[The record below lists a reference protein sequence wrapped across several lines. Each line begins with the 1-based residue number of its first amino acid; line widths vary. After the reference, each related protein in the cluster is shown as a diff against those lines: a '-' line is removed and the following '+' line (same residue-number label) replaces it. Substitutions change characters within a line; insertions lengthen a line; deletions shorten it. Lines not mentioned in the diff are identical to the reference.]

1 MKYSLTSLFLVVIC
15 LTFAQVDEDFSDGD
29 FSANPV
35 WVGSDTIFNIDT
47 ERLRL
52 NATVA
57 GQAYLSTTFPITSL
71 NDKEW
76 RVWVKQSFAPSSN
89 NNSKFYLAVNN
100 ADLSLGTLSGYYL
113 QLGEAGSGDAVRLM
127 YENSGVSTEICAATA
142 GQIASS
148 FEIAIKV
155 TRDNLGN
162 WSLFVDPAGGDNYNL
177 EGTGTENSIT
187 TADRIGLF
195 CLYTVGNISKFYF
208 DDIYFGAPILDLDAP
223 EITDVSVLDQNNLD
237 LQFSEALQQLSAEN
251 VLNYVVNNGIGSP
264 NSATLD
270 GTDPSLVHLTFTN
283 AFANGVLNTINVTNV
298 QDLSANTA
306 PDDTTFMYF
315 IPDTPV
321 KGDVLITEFMCD
333 PTPTVGLKDAEFV
346 ELYNRSNKIFDL
358 SGWKLGDASSDGTI
372 GSYVLAPNSYVILTS
387 NSNIDSFSVANV
399 VGVSSFP
406 SLNNSGD
413 NIVLR
418 SDIFLTIDSLSY
430 TDDWYRDD
438 NKTSG
443 GWTIELINVD
453 DPCSS
458 DDNWTAS
465 NDANGGTPGMQN
477 SVYDN
482 TPDTEVPTIVSC
494 AALDEFFVEVY
505 FSEGMDSVSLQDNN
519 LTVNPNLTIS
529 NRYVLERYPNKMTL
543 NFSDPIQAAT
553 DYVITL
559 ENGTDCWGNA
569 VNLSCS
575 FVLPELPDSLDLVI
589 NEVLFNPLT
598 GSEDFVEIYNNS
610 DKYVNLQNCMLA
622 TLDAD
627 TVADNEIIISNALI
641 IPPNSYRVLTEDTTD
656 VKTNYPNSVPGT
668 FIQMDQLP
676 TYSNE
681 EGSVVLLDALGNV
694 LDLFNYDEDMHLAI
708 LDDEDGKTLE
718 RLDPNRATND
728 EGNWHTAAEQVG
740 WATPGA
746 KNSQFLVSGVS
757 GDITLTPALFSPDSD
772 GIDDNLNIDYQL
784 EEEGFIANITI
795 YDAQGRQVRE
805 LKNNELLGTSGTF
818 TWDGINDRGEKTR
831 VGTYIVLF
839 KAFNSASGNKVLF
852 KKVCVIASK
861 Q

>member
-57 GQAYLSTTFPITSL
+57 GQAYLSTTFPVTSL

-418 SDIFLTIDSLSY
+418 SDMFQSIDSLSY

-553 DYVITL
+553 DYEITL

-784 EEEGFIANITI
+784 EEEGYVANITI